1 MTTVARIR
9 LFCCFVAVAGELAH
23 TSGRW
28 TAQHGWV
35 RSGAWQGRMA
45 VWSRWPGCGS
55 GGGSSAA

>member
-1 MTTVARIR
+1 MTAVAQIR
-9 LFCCFVAVAGELAH
+9 LFCHCVAVVGELAH

-35 RSGAWQGRMA
+35 RSGVCQGRMA
-45 VWSRWPGCGS
+45 VWSRWPSCGS